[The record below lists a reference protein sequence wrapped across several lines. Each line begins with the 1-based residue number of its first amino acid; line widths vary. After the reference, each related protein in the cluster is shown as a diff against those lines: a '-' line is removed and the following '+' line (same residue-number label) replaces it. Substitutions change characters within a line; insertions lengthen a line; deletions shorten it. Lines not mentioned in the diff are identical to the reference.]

1 MPNAVILANGTPPS
15 RATLKDALQRAT
27 LFVCADGGTD
37 SARRYGFIPNAIVGD
52 LDSIS
57 EESLATFREIPIV
70 PNTDTE
76 HTDSEKAVEWILAQG
91 SFEEIILL
99 GASGGRLDHVLG
111 HLSLL
116 HRYRG
121 RVRIVLEDDHM
132 RAWLASTG
140 EEPMD
145 APVGATISFFAVGAP
160 AEGVTTVNL
169 RYPLVNRRIELGA
182 QDSISNVVDATPA
195 SIRIGSG
202 ELVVVV
208 VRQEA
213 SPEP

>member
-1 MPNAVILANGTPPS
+1 M
-15 RATLKDALQRAT
+15 
-27 LFVCADGGTD
+27 
-37 SARRYGFIPNAIVGD
+37 IPNAIVGD

-99 GASGGRLDHVLG
+99 GASAGRLDHVLG

-140 EEPMD
+140 EEPID
-145 APVGATISFFAVGAP
+145 APVGTTISFFAVGAP

-169 RYPLVNRRIELGA
+169 RYPLVNRGSSWARRTR
-182 QDSISNVVDATPA
+182 SRTSWTPRRPRFESEAA
-195 SIRIGSG
+195 SWSWSSC
-202 ELVVVV
+202 
-208 VRQEA
+208 VRRPRP
-213 SPEP
+213 SPEDRRRQRPPGRASRRPSFPPPHPRSRAAPTHPSFRPAP